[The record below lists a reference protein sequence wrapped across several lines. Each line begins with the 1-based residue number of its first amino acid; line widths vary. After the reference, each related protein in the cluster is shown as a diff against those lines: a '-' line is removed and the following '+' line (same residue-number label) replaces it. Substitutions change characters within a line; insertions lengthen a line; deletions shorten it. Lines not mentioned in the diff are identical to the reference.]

1 MNSGE
6 DGVAINEFFR
16 LAEASFTTET
26 SFCWMGLNLGLVV
39 HLDLSQG
46 ALATLGISSL
56 PSSSSSEPE
65 MPSSSVPPCCLTLP
79 CRGSN
84 RFLCRTLVLPPGNTF
99 YCIHRDTSGRL
110 AYHLVLPTL
119 PSILD
124 FVPAF
129 PRQSVSPG
137 LDPPLLFLHPW
148 TSGHAAPCA

>member
-99 YCIHRDTSGRL
+99 TVYTETLVVGWPTTWYSPL
-110 AYHLVLPTL
+110 SHLSWILCL
-119 PSILD
+119 PS
-124 FVPAF
+124 
-129 PRQSVSPG
+129 PG
-137 LDPPLLFLHPW
+137 SLFHQD
-148 TSGHAAPCA
+148 